1 MVWSPEAENIGPR
14 ARPTKTL
21 VKHRSRSVSRE
32 PTRSQEEA
40 KTAQEEAKTKPKEAQ
55 EEPGGA
61 QENPK
66 RAQEDAKRSPEAD
79 KTSPRARPTKTLVK
93 HEPQS
98 VPGSL
103 RTGSGGGEGVF
114 PGPRKHYNVLMK
126 MRPLETRYKIQ
137 DLRDFETSRLRK
149 YKD

>member
-1 MVWSPEAENIGPR
+1 MVWSPEAENTGPR
-14 ARPTKTL
+14 ARPTKTF

-40 KTAQEEAKTKPKEAQ
+40 KTAQEEAKTKPK

-79 KTSPRARPTKTLVK
+79 KTSPRARPTKTFVK
-93 HEPQS
+93 HES
-98 VPGSL
+98 RSAPGSL
-103 RTGSGGGEGVF
+103 RTGSGEGERTV

-149 YKD
+149 YKG

>member
-1 MVWSPEAENIGPR
+1 MVWSLEAENIDPK
-14 ARPTKTL
+14 AKPTKTL

-93 HEPQS
+93 HRSRS

-103 RTGSGGGEGVF
+103 GTWSGGGKLDCSGAQET
-114 PGPRKHYNVLMK
+114 HNVLMK

>member
-66 RAQEDAKRSPEAD
+66 RAPEDAKRSPEAD

-93 HEPQS
+93 HRSRS

-103 RTGSGGGEGVF
+103 RTGSGDAKLDCSGAQETVQCF
-114 PGPRKHYNVLMK
+114 NE